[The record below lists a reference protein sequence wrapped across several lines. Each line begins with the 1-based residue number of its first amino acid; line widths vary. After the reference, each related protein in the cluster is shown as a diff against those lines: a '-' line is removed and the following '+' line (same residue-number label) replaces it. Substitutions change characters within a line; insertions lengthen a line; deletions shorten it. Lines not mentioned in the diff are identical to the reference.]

1 MARIAGK
8 EFDAREFEKY
18 MRDYDREAFGA
29 GSQKDPSV
37 DRFSALD
44 VRKMFDAGIDMGG
57 SKAQVAEDVL
67 DYAADFSGKSRMGGG
82 TERALDKLR
91 GYLKDEP
98 KKDRDAS
105 VDPAPENDGIPVP
118 FEVREEEATYA
129 PFRGSYFDFVGGDP
143 SNPADYY
150 MGDPDRGGTTRY
162 FGDEKFLIE
171 DGAPGAIVPEGESS
185 FIRAIQSP
193 EYVETF
199 GMTMEEEGD
208 KGYETEEDRV
218 SKAMAGG
225 LPTIANMFR
234 DRAMGG
240 TMGAGM
246 KADQLIYQ

>member
-1 MARIAGK
+1 MARQAGEK
-8 EFDAREFEKY
+8 FDARKFEKY
-18 MRDYDREAFGA
+18 MRDFDRKAFGA
-29 GSQKDPSV
+29 GSGKEPPK

-57 SKAQVAEDVL
+57 SKAQVAQDVL
-67 DYAADFSGKSRMGGG
+67 DYAADFSGKSSMGGG

-91 GYLKDEP
+91 SYLKDDVGQDQP
-98 KKDRDAS
+98 VS
-105 VDPAPENDGIPVP
+105 VDPIPADDGIPVP
-118 FEVREEEATYA
+118 FPVREEEATYA

-150 MGDPDRGGTTRY
+150 MGDPDRGGATRY

-171 DGAPGAIVPEGESS
+171 DGAPGAVVPGEAAS
-185 FIRAIQSP
+185 FIRAIQDP
-193 EYVETF
+193 EYISTF
-199 GMTMEEEGD
+199 GMSMDEDED

-218 SKAMAGG
+218 SRSVAGG

-234 DRAMGG
+234 DRAMGAPG
-240 TMGAGM
+240 GYGV